1 MNNSELNSETLLP
14 KTKLSFR
21 LYHFDEIAMGPG
33 KAELLRAIAHTG
45 SISAAGRSMQ
55 MSYRRAWML
64 VDVMNRS
71 FKQPLVQTAKGGKD
85 GGGASLTPFGWLV
98 LEKYETLVKAINHT
112 VDAYIPLFAGLM
124 ATTPQPAE
132 EVQVETEE
140 HL

>member
-1 MNNSELNSETLLP
+1 
-14 KTKLSFR
+14 
-21 LYHFDEIAMGPG
+21 
-33 KAELLRAIAHTG
+33 
-45 SISAAGRSMQ
+45 
-55 MSYRRAWML
+55 
-64 VDVMNRS
+64 
-71 FKQPLVQTAKGGKD
+71 
-85 GGGASLTPFGWLV
+85 V